1 MLSALGLDHFLDHLN
16 THARRLI
23 FGNMIN
29 AIGMGLTMTLFL
41 VYLKTIRD
49 FSGGFSGLVMSYM
62 ALFAMAINPIIG
74 ILIDKYGGRLVLIF
88 GLIIKSS
95 GVFAL
100 SFVESKV
107 QVIAV
112 ATILAIGD
120 AANWPAQT
128 VCLTRMVEEEARQKV
143 FAFNFM
149 ALNLGIGIGGMISS
163 IIVTAGKL
171 STYQHLY
178 WLDAFTY
185 LIYAAFAISLPAWAG
200 QRLNKDDKQTG
211 SYREV
216 FKNKELMKLSRAS
229 ILLVLFGYASVSAG
243 LPLFIT
249 TVLGASPKWLGLIWA
264 ANCFGIILMQGPMLR
279 WLEKHSPNKTLTY
292 VGLIWAF
299 SWVLVALCFVT
310 PWVLILPI
318 QITSSVVFGIGET
331 IWSPTIPTVVNQ
343 LIPDHIRGRSNALM
357 SLQWGTAGVL
367 GAPLAGFLFDA
378 DLAKLWVGLMIIG
391 CLLPVPLIRRVKFP
405 EAAQK

>member
-1 MLSALGLDHFLDHLN
+1 
-16 THARRLI
+16 
-23 FGNMIN
+23 MIN

-62 ALFAMAINPIIG
+62 AIFAMAINPLIG
-74 ILIDKYGGRLVLIF
+74 IFIDKYGGRIVLIF
-88 GLIIKSS
+88 GLLIKSI

-100 SFVESKV
+100 AFVNTKLE
-107 QVIAV
+107 VIIV
-112 ATILAIGD
+112 ATILAAGD

-128 VCLTRMVEEEARQKV
+128 VCLTRMVEEQARQKV

-149 ALNLGIGIGGMISS
+149 ALNLGIGIGGIISS
-163 IIVTAGKL
+163 LIVTAGEL
-171 STYQHLY
+171 STYQRLY
-178 WLDAFTY
+178 WLDSATY
-185 LIYAAFAISLPAWAG
+185 FVYAAFAISLPTWVG
-200 QRLNKDDKQTG
+200 KRIDKDDEQSG

-229 ILLVLFGYASVSAG
+229 VLLVLFGYASVSAG

-249 TVLGASPKWLGLIWA
+249 TVLNASPKWLGLIWA

-279 WLEKHSPNKTLTY
+279 WLEKHSPTKTLTY
-292 VGLIWAF
+292 VGFIWAA

-310 PWVLILPI
+310 PWVFVLPL

-378 DLAKLWVGLMIIG
+378 DLAKLWVAMMIVG

-405 EAAQK
+405 EVAQK

>member
-1 MLSALGLDHFLDHLN
+1 
-16 THARRLI
+16 
-23 FGNMIN
+23 MIN

-49 FSGGFSGLVMSYM
+49 FSGGFAGLVMSYG
-62 ALFAMAINPIIG
+62 AIFAMVINPLIG
-74 ILIDKYGGRLVLIF
+74 LLIDKYGGRIVLIF
-88 GLIIKSS
+88 GLFIKAI
-95 GVFAL
+95 GIFLLA
-100 SFVESKV
+100 FVETKI
-107 QVIAV
+107 QVIGV
-112 ATILAIGD
+112 ATLLAVGD
-120 AANWPAQT
+120 SANWPAQT
-128 VCLTRMVEEEARQKV
+128 VCLTRMVNEDARQKV

-149 ALNLGIGIGGMISS
+149 ALNLGIGIGGIISS
-163 IIVTAGKL
+163 LIVTAGEL
-171 STYQHLY
+171 STYQRLY
-178 WLDAFTY
+178 WLDSATY
-185 LIYAAFAISLPAWAG
+185 FVYAAFAISLPTWVG
-200 QRLNKDDKQTG
+200 KRIDKDDDQSG

-216 FKNKELMKLSRAS
+216 FRNKELMKLSRAS

-249 TVLGASPKWLGLIWA
+249 TVLDASPKWLGLIWA

-279 WLEKHSPNKTLTY
+279 WLEKHSPTKTLTY
-292 VGLIWAF
+292 VGFIWAA

-310 PWVLILPI
+310 PWVFVLPL

-378 DLAKLWVGLMIIG
+378 DLAKFWVALMIVG

-405 EAAQK
+405 EVAQK